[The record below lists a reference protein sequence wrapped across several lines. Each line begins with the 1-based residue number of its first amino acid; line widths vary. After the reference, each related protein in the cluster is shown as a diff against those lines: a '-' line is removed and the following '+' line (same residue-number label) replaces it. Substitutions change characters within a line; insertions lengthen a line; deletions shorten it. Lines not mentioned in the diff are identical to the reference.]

1 MRKISMTNQIMLAT
15 ILGIFIGVLFGEN
28 ITEVKIIGDIFL
40 RLIQMPIILLIMT
53 AVIKA
58 VGNLNPKDL
67 GKLGTKTFSLFLVS
81 SVIAAFFGV
90 GFALWIKPGLNLNI
104 PIPNETI
111 NSVAN
116 SSWSDMLL
124 EFFPTNIVGSMAE
137 GNMIQVILFSI
148 LFGLAIST
156 NKKRETIQTVVKFID
171 ELNQVII
178 QLVTLVMKLAP
189 IGIFALMAGVTGEI
203 GIEVLIPLTKF
214 LLTFGIASLLFL
226 LLWFIVVSI
235 YTKIS
240 VFELVKKSWNVML
253 VAFTTTSSAIT
264 LPVAMDNA
272 KRNLGISE
280 KVTDLVLPLGLAL
293 NSNGLAMFLSI
304 SSITFSQIYNV
315 ETSFATIIQSI
326 LLCTLAT
333 LGTVVVPGGGLVAL
347 TVVVPALGFPL
358 ESVALLAGID
368 WFSGMFRT
376 LLNVMGDTS
385 TALVVAKSEGEINYD
400 ILRAD

>member
-1 MRKISMTNQIMLAT
+1 MTNQIMLAT
-15 ILGIFIGVLFGEN
+15 ILGIFTGVLFGEN

-67 GKLGTKTFSLFLVS
+67 AKLGTKTFSLFLVS

-116 SSWSDMLL
+116 SSWNDMLL

-171 ELNQVII
+171 ELNQIII

>member
-1 MRKISMTNQIMLAT
+1 MTNQIMLAT
-15 ILGIFIGVLFGEN
+15 ILGIFTGVLFGEN

-104 PIPNETI
+104 PIPDETI

-116 SSWSDMLL
+116 TSWSDMLL

-272 KRNLGISE
+272 KRNLGVSE

-315 ETSFATIIQSI
+315 ETSFATIIQSV

>member
-15 ILGIFIGVLFGEN
+15 VLGIVAGILFGDSMA
-28 ITEVKIIGDIFL
+28 EVKVVGDIFL
-40 RLIQMPIILLIMT
+40 RLIQMPIIILIMT

-67 GKLGTKTFSLFLVS
+67 GKLGTKTFSLFIVS
-81 SVIAAFFGV
+81 SVVSAIFGIV
-90 GFALWIKPGLNLNI
+90 FALWIKPGLNLNMSM
-104 PIPNETI
+104 PDEN
-111 NSVAN
+111 VVAAAN
-116 SSWSDMLL
+116 SSWSEMLL
-124 EFFPTNIVGSMAE
+124 DFFPTNIVGSMAE

-156 NKKRETIQTVVKFID
+156 NKERAKIQTLVQLID
-171 ELNQVII
+171 ETNQVII
-178 QLVTLVMKLAP
+178 QLVTLVMKFAP
-189 IGIFALMAGVTGEI
+189 IGIFALMAGVTGTI
-203 GIEVLIPLTKF
+203 GIDIILPLTKF

-226 LLWFIVVSI
+226 LIWFIIVSVYI
-235 YTKIS
+235 KVPITL
-240 VFELVKKSWNVML
+240 LVKKCWNVML

-264 LPVAMDNA
+264 LPVAMENA
-272 KRNLGISE
+272 KSNLGISE
-280 KVTDLVLPLGLAL
+280 KITDLVLPLGLAL

-315 ETSFATIIQSI
+315 DTSFETIVQSV

-385 TALVVAKSEGEINYD
+385 VALMLSKDEGDLDYHM
-400 ILRAD
+400 LRES